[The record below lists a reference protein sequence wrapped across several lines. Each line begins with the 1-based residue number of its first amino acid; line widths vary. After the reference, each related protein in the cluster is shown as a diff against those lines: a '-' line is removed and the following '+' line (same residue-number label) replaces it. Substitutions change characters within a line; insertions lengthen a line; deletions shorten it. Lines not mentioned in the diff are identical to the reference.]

1 MDACGNATEGHSDD
15 ALVFVRTGIVFV
27 QNGIGRTAQHKK
39 LFGEPRAML
48 VRR

>member
-1 MDACGNATEGHSDD
+1 MFGCGKATEGHIDD
-15 ALVFVRTGIVFV
+15 ALVFVQAGIVFV
-27 QNGIGRTAQHKK
+27 RNGIGRTYQHKK